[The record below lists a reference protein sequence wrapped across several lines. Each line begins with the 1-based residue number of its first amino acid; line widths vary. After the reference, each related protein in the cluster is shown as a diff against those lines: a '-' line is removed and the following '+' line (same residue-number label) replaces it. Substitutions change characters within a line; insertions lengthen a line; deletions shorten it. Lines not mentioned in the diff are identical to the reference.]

1 MKDSKLA
8 TTVRSRMVMEDNVY
22 LSQMKVIVDRGIVY
36 IMGIVTPQENTI
48 AMTVAARTSGVYRV
62 ISVCEVMSAER
73 IAERMKMINQENKAQ
88 AEEAAQ
94 TQN

>member
-1 MKDSKLA
+1 
-8 TTVRSRMVMEDNVY
+8 
-22 LSQMKVIVDRGIVY
+22 
-36 IMGIVTPQENTI
+36 
-48 AMTVAARTSGVYRV
+48 MTVAARTSGVYRV